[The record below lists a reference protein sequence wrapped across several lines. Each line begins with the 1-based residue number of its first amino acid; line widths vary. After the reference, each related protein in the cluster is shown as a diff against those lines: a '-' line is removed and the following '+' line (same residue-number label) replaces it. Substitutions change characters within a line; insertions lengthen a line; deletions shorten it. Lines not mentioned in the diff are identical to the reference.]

1 MFSTPPSKKLVNL
14 KLTTLAFW
22 LVFQA
27 KSQSSSVMRV
37 SGSRFFAA
45 VSARHL
51 VGDGKVSVLGIPID
65 LGGNRR
71 GVDMGPSAFHVA
83 GLNSQVK

>member
-1 MFSTPPSKKLVNL
+1 
-14 KLTTLAFW
+14 
-22 LVFQA
+22 
-27 KSQSSSVMRV
+27 MRV